1 MDIYNELVSLSKKS
15 LDSKDVPIGALIIR
29 NNEVIGI
36 GFNTREKDQNVLG
49 HAEINAIIDAQKN
62 LGNWNLN
69 GSVLYVTLKPCS
81 MCMEVIKQARI
92 DKVYYILDK
101 YDFKKEYDK
110 TEVIKLDVG
119 EEEILEIL
127 RDFFKKLREK

>member
-1 MDIYNELVSLSKKS
+1 MDVYSELVGLSKKS
-15 LDSKDVPIGALIIR
+15 LESNDVPIGALIIR
-29 NNEVIGI
+29 NKEVIGS
-36 GFNTREKDQNVLG
+36 GFNTREKGQNVLG

-62 LGNWNLN
+62 LGNWNLY
-69 GSVLYVTLKPCS
+69 GCVLYVTLKPCS

-101 YDFKKEYDK
+101 YDSKKEYDK
-110 TEVIKLDVG
+110 TEIIKMNVD
-119 EEEILEIL
+119 EEEILMIL

>member
-1 MDIYNELVSLSKKS
+1 MDIYNELVALSNKS
-15 LDSKDVPIGALIIR
+15 LDSNDVPIGALIIKDKK
-29 NNEVIGI
+29 VIGS

-69 GSVLYVTLKPCS
+69 GCVLYVTLKPCS

-101 YDFKKEYDK
+101 YDSKKEYDK
-110 TEVIKLDVG
+110 TEVIKLGDG
-119 EEEILEIL
+119 EEEILKIL

>member
-15 LDSKDVPIGALIIR
+15 LDGKDVPVGALIIR
-29 NNEVIGI
+29 DKEVIGR

-69 GSVLYVTLKPCS
+69 GCVLYVTLKPCS
-81 MCMEVIKQARI
+81 MCMEVIKQSRI

-101 YDFKKEYDK
+101 YDYKKEYDK
-110 TEVIKLDVG
+110 TEVIKLD
-119 EEEILEIL
+119 ESEKEILEIL

>member
-29 NNEVIGI
+29 NNEVIGS